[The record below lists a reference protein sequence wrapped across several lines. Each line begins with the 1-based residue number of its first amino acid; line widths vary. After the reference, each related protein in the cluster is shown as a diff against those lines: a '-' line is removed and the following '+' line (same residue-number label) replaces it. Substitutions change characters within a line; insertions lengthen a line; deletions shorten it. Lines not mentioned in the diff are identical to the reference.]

1 MARILVI
8 DDEALVRYTIREM
21 LESAGHSVVEA
32 ENGRAGLGIYEF
44 QNIYLTITD
53 ILMPEKDGVQTIQEF
68 KSLRSGGK
76 IIAIAGGSVMRRE
89 GRLGLASKMGADNIL
104 AKPFSAEELIETV
117 NDCLNA

>member
-8 DDEALVRYTIREM
+8 DDEPLVRYSIREM

-32 ENGRAGLGIYEF
+32 ENGREGLDIYEN
-44 QNIYLTITD
+44 QNIDLTITD
-53 ILMPEKDGVQTIQEF
+53 ILMPEKDGVQTIQEL
-68 KSLRSGGK
+68 KSRRADGK

-89 GRLGLASKMGADNIL
+89 GRLGHASKIGADSIL

-117 NDCLNA
+117 DCCLNA

>member
-44 QNIYLTITD
+44 QNIDLTITD